1 MIKSESR
8 NKLKAIYNILG
19 SFEYT
24 AHRQTSLTCLLRTS
38 RPKFLAN
45 SPGRGCYCNPLGL
58 DSPDI
63 FQLRAPLVSCENIL
77 TPGISAD
84 LVLAKQI

>member
-1 MIKSESR
+1 MQKQVEG
-8 NKLKAIYNILG
+8 N
-19 SFEYT
+19 E
-24 AHRQTSLTCLLRTS
+24 RQTSLTCLLRTS